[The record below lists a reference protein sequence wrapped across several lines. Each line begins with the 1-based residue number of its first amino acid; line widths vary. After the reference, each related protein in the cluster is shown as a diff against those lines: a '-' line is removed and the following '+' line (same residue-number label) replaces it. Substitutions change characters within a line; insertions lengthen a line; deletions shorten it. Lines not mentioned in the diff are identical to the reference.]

1 MNKLLSIF
9 LFLVISSISNPAYS
23 GDDGKINLNGK
34 KDNGYVE
41 VKDCFEKVN
50 RGIFAFNQALDK
62 VIFKPLAKGYR
73 VFPQPI
79 RSGTSNALSNLG
91 NVVTIPNNVL
101 QGQFKDAG
109 LNSAR
114 FIINSTIGL
123 AGFIDVAAKIGLE
136 RHEEDFG
143 QTLGVW
149 GVGQGPYIML
159 PVLGPSSLRDTL
171 SRPVSSFLSVT
182 FHMTE
187 TDVNIALKSIDAI
200 ETRERLLEVES
211 LLSGDKYSFV
221 KDAYIQSINYEV
233 KDGIDVEDDFI
244 DDMDDFL
251 ID

>member
-1 MNKLLSIF
+1 MKFFYLLIF
-9 LFLVISSISNPAYS
+9 IFYISDISANEINDPYE
-23 GDDGKINLNGK
+23 NLNRKTYQFNENLDEKIAKPIAEIYSKFPPPIKSGVT
-34 KDNGYVE
+34 NFFNNLEE
-41 VKDCFEKVN
+41 VDTF
-50 RGIFAFNQALDK
+50 INQL
-62 VIFKPLAKGYR
+62 
-73 VFPQPI
+73 
-79 RSGTSNALSNLG
+79 
-91 NVVTIPNNVL
+91 L
-101 QGQFKDAG
+101 QGKPKES
-109 LNSAR
+109 LNDLTR

-123 AGFIDVAAKIGLE
+123 AGFIDVASKIGLE

-149 GVGQGPYIML
+149 GVGQGPYVML
-159 PVLGPSSLRDTL
+159 PVLGPSTLRDTL

-187 TDVNIALKSIDAI
+187 TDVNIVLKSIDAI

>member
-1 MNKLLSIF
+1 MKFFYLLIF
-9 LFLVISSISNPAYS
+9 IFYISDISAKEINDPYE
-23 GDDGKINLNGK
+23 NLNRK
-34 KDNGYVE
+34 TYEFNENLDEKIAKPIAEIYSKFPPPIKNGVTNFFNNLEE
-41 VKDCFEKVN
+41 VDTF
-50 RGIFAFNQALDK
+50 INQL
-62 VIFKPLAKGYR
+62 
-73 VFPQPI
+73 
-79 RSGTSNALSNLG
+79 
-91 NVVTIPNNVL
+91 L
-101 QGQFKDAG
+101 QGKPKES
-109 LNSAR
+109 LNDLTR

-123 AGFIDVAAKIGLE
+123 AGFIDVASKIGLE

-159 PVLGPSSLRDTL
+159 PVLGPSTLRDTF

>member
-1 MNKLLSIF
+1 MKFFYLLIF
-9 LFLVISSISNPAYS
+9 IFYISDISAKEINDPYE
-23 GDDGKINLNGK
+23 NLNRK
-34 KDNGYVE
+34 TYEFNENLDEKIAKPIAEFYSKFPPPIKNGVTNFFNNLEE
-41 VKDCFEKVN
+41 VDTF
-50 RGIFAFNQALDK
+50 INQL
-62 VIFKPLAKGYR
+62 
-73 VFPQPI
+73 
-79 RSGTSNALSNLG
+79 
-91 NVVTIPNNVL
+91 L
-101 QGQFKDAG
+101 QGKPKES
-109 LNSAR
+109 LNDLTR

-123 AGFIDVAAKIGLE
+123 AGFIDVASKIGLE

-159 PVLGPSSLRDTL
+159 PVLGPSTLRDTL

-187 TDVNIALKSIDAI
+187 ADVNIALKSIDAI

>member
-1 MNKLLSIF
+1 MKFFYLLIF
-9 LFLVISSISNPAYS
+9 IFYISDISANEINDPYE
-23 GDDGKINLNGK
+23 NLNRKTYQFNENLDEKIAKPIAEIYSKFPPPIKSGVT
-34 KDNGYVE
+34 NFFNNLEE
-41 VKDCFEKVN
+41 VDTF
-50 RGIFAFNQALDK
+50 INQL
-62 VIFKPLAKGYR
+62 
-73 VFPQPI
+73 
-79 RSGTSNALSNLG
+79 
-91 NVVTIPNNVL
+91 L
-101 QGQFKDAG
+101 QGKPKES
-109 LNSAR
+109 LNDLTR

-123 AGFIDVAAKIGLE
+123 AGFIDVASKIGLE

-159 PVLGPSSLRDTL
+159 PVLGPSTLRDTL

-187 TDVNIALKSIDAI
+187 ADVNIALKSIDAI

-233 KDGIDVEDDFI
+233 KDGIDVVDEFI